1 MRRILL
7 FLVLIIG
14 AASIGLVG
22 GAAFLSRQ
30 NTNATAR
37 AEMLAADLQQLKI
50 GISDYRVA
58 QSIATNF
65 GSVPYQNHYG
75 TRDCKDGYFERCA
88 YMIACDDT
96 PLHRLLSRH
105 PFLRRRLGFRDWGGT
120 ALIYVENGTVQEYSF
135 FVTYR
140 TSGRQWRGFGAEEG
154 KTLPEYPAVQARM
167 SDSYS
172 VERNDVVMDDRPNDL
187 GFQLESSLTP
197 AATTTEQRRAW
208 HFEFSCLS
216 RRHGCGE
223 ICEVMPDAWQDFYSK
238 RDHFDVEKYGSA
250 YLFCSKRPN

>member
-135 FVTYR
+135 LLHTGPQGA
-140 TSGRQWRGFGAEEG
+140 SGADSVPR
-154 KTLPEYPAVQARM
+154 KARR
-167 SDSYS
+167 S
-172 VERNDVVMDDRPNDL
+172 PNTQR
-187 GFQLESSLTP
+187 FKHACQTHTP
-197 AATTTEQRRAW
+197 SNAMTWSWVTEQTT
-208 HFEFSCLS
+208 
-216 RRHGCGE
+216 
-223 ICEVMPDAWQDFYSK
+223 
-238 RDHFDVEKYGSA
+238 
-250 YLFCSKRPN
+250 